1 MPFNRIHARSL
12 CSAAEFQLFESSLA
26 GEIEGIA
33 ISRLQGKVERAR
45 RVRDKY
51 RDLYRRQRV
60 AARARTGSKHG
71 RSGQANLRTKQKAKL
86 FDEVLARL
94 QLRLKKAERAGKKGA
109 AARTL
114 TRALKAKHKT
124 GRSAPAG
131 GKAAVRKARGAKP
144 KPGKVTGKKA
154 QAANRKRALLQKTR
168 SQAIQAHIRSRGR
181 RAQAKRDRR

>member
-12 CSAAEFQLFESSLA
+12 CSASEFELFEFSLA
-26 GEIEGIA
+26 GEIESIA
-33 ISRLQGKVERAR
+33 KSRLQGKVERAR

-94 QLRLKKAERAGKKGA
+94 LARLKKVERDEKKGVA
-109 AARTL
+109 AGTL
-114 TRALKAKHKT
+114 SRALKKKRNT
-124 GRSAPAG
+124 GKAAPAG
-131 GKAAVRKARGAKP
+131 RKAAPRKAARGAKP
-144 KPGKVTGKKA
+144 KLEQFVGKKA
-154 QAANRKRALLQKTR
+154 QAANRKRSLQKTR
-168 SQAIQAHIRSRGR
+168 SQAIHAHIRSRGR